1 MRRAILFSLLVIVLA
16 FSQPLVSV
24 LAADKGPS
32 AEEVVAKAVEA
43 FGPPDMRM
51 PATGRELDVKVTWR
65 FIVGGAGNLDGTGT
79 VLSRGDKFHF
89 HFDFSSSSYP
99 GEDFLYRGEGQ
110 PVVAQIIPGA
120 RSFLGT
126 FLYENP
132 VILRS
137 GLLGGVYN
145 SGFPLFNFE
154 KSGAK
159 LIPRGTRKVDNK
171 KLNQFEYQGPKQGDT
186 KIYLYFDPDTNQH
199 VMTEYRMSVAAGS
212 TGNIGAPIG
221 RDSVTYVEE
230 HFSEFHQVFG
240 MNIPLVWTIRWN
252 RQDGAIQQWQTTL
265 LKQKLDVPD
274 TAFAPTP
281 LVAKP

>member
-1 MRRAILFSLLVIVLA
+1 MRRTVLFSFVTLVVLL
-16 FSQPLVSV
+16 SQPALQV

-32 AEEVVAKAVEA
+32 PEEVVAKSVEA
-43 FGPPDMRM
+43 FAPPDLRT
-51 PATGRELDVKVTWR
+51 PATGRQLDVKVAWR

-89 HFDFSSSSYP
+89 HFDFNSSSYP

-110 PVVAQIIPGA
+110 PIVAQIVPGA

-126 FLYENP
+126 FLYDNP

-137 GLLGGVYN
+137 GLMGGVYN
-145 SGFPLFNFE
+145 SAWPLFNFE

-159 LIPRGTRKVDNK
+159 LIPRGTRNVDKK

-186 KIYLYFDPDTNQH
+186 KIYLYFDPETNQH

-212 TGNIGAPIG
+212 TGSIGAPVG
-221 RDSVTYVEE
+221 RDAVTTVEE

-252 RQDGAIQQWQTTL
+252 RQDGAIQQWQMTL
-265 LKQKLDVPD
+265 VKQKLEVPD
-274 TAFAPTP
+274 TAFTPTP
-281 LVAKP
+281 VAAKQ